1 MDDKHLLNLAKEIS
15 EIINRN
21 RVYNANIITE
31 LHANENAHSRILRM
45 FLQYDD
51 GTKSY
56 PVLKRF
62 LEIPKIKNVLSS
74 SVVFKTPYFANEQE
88 RIDVLIEEPHSF
100 AIIIENKIKGATDQK
115 RQLERYI
122 ESVNAHG
129 DGVPYDNIYA
139 IYLTDNGEKIV
150 DECSLTDNAKNYLGY
165 NDECDMGRFI
175 PLNYRYDILPWL
187 EKEVLPNC
195 AYNEDLL
202 ISALKQYIDYL
213 KCMFGIIENEEQK
226 ILIMEK
232 LKKEIGISGNDLESV
247 EKCFKTIEELE
258 CLKNR
263 IVELKKDIV
272 ANANWVEEYIKK
284 PFDDFLKKQNATS
297 GSDYELVVSFES
309 FNRFDIVVRSKN
321 WEKYN
326 FLVQEYGGM
335 YYGLVNIDKSN
346 PYKVKEGS
354 FNGYDKN
361 NAWWSA
367 RKRFRLAEL
376 CELDFWKQVRNG
388 DFVKNLIEMFEEVL
402 KNIEMQ

>member
-51 GTKSY
+51 GTKNY

-74 SVVFKTPYFANEQE
+74 SVVFKSPSFANEQE
-88 RIDVLIEEPHSF
+88 RIDVLIEEPRSF
-100 AIIIENKIKGATDQK
+100 AVIVENKIKGATDQE

-122 ESVNAHG
+122 KSVNAH
-129 DGVPYDNIYA
+129 GVPYDNIYA
-139 IYLTDNGEKIV
+139 IYLTDSGDKEVSDLSFTDVAK
-150 DECSLTDNAKNYLGY
+150 ECLGY
-165 NDECDMGRFI
+165 KYENDMGRFV
-175 PLNYRYDILPWL
+175 PMNYRYDILPWL

-195 AYNEDLL
+195 IEKEELL

-247 EKCFKTIEELE
+247 EKCFKTIEELD
-258 CLKNR
+258 CLKQK
-263 IVELKKDIV
+263 VTDIKEDL
-272 ANANWVEEYIKK
+272 ARNCFDENIKK

-321 WEKYN
+321 WENFN
-326 FLVQEYGGM
+326 FLVQEYEGM

-376 CELDFWKQVRNG
+376 CELDFWKLVQKRA
-388 DFVKNLIEMFEEVL
+388 FVSHLEEMFKEVL

>member
-51 GTKSY
+51 GKKEY
-56 PVLKRF
+56 PILRKF
-62 LEIPKIKNVLSS
+62 LEIPKVKKIFGNKGFKNP
-74 SVVFKTPYFANEQE
+74 VFSNEQE
-88 RIDVLIEEPHSF
+88 RIDVLIEELGSF
-100 AIIIENKIKGATDQK
+100 AVIVENKIKGATDQK

-122 ESVNAHG
+122 ESVIGHNIS
-129 DGVPYDNIYA
+129 DDNIYA
-139 IYLTDNGEKIV
+139 IYLTDNGEKTV
-150 DECSLTDNAKNYLGY
+150 GECSLTDKAKNYLGY
-165 NDECDMGRFI
+165 NDECDMGRFV
-175 PLNYRYDILPWL
+175 PMNYRYDILPWL

-195 AYNEDLL
+195 IEKEELL

-367 RKRFRLAEL
+367 RKSFRLAEL

>member
-51 GTKSY
+51 GKKKY
-56 PVLKRF
+56 PILGKF
-62 LEIPKIKNVLSS
+62 LDIPKVKQ
-74 SVVFKTPYFANEQE
+74 VFGNKEFKSPVFTNERE
-88 RIDVLIEEPHSF
+88 RIDVLIEEPRSF
-100 AIIIENKIKGATDQK
+100 AIIVENKIKGATDQK

-122 ESVNAHG
+122 ESVNRY
-129 DGVPYDNIYA
+129 GVPYDNIYA
-139 IYLTDNGEKIV
+139 IYLTDSGDKEV
-150 DECSLTDNAKNYLGY
+150 SDDSFTDIAKERLGY
-165 NDECDMGRFI
+165 KDENDMGRFV
-175 PLNYRYDILPWL
+175 PMNYRYDILPWL

-195 AYNEDLL
+195 SYKEDLL

-263 IVELKKDIV
+263 VVELKKDLV
-272 ANANWVEEYIKK
+272 ANWVEEYIKK
-284 PFDDFLKKQNATS
+284 PFGEYLNGIDPM
-297 GSDYELVVSFES
+297 YELVVKFDSFE
-309 FNRFDIVVRSKN
+309 RFDIAVHYKG
-321 WEKYN
+321 WEKFF
-326 FLVQEYGGM
+326 FLVQKMGGT
-335 YYGLVNIDKSN
+335 YYGIYNKEKSN
-346 PYKVKEGS
+346 PYKVKDNTFS
-354 FNGYDKN
+354 GYTTAPWWPAYKN
-361 NAWWSA
+361 DSS
-367 RKRFRLAEL
+367 LVPLGES
-376 CELDFWKQVRNG
+376 DFWRQ
-388 DFVKNLIEMFEEVL
+388 VKNLAFVIHLKEMFEEVL
-402 KNIEMQ
+402 KNIKMQ

>member
-51 GTKSY
+51 GTKNY

-74 SVVFKTPYFANEQE
+74 SVVFKSPSFANEQE
-88 RIDVLIEEPHSF
+88 RIDVLIEEPRSF
-100 AIIIENKIKGATDQK
+100 AVIVENKIKGATDQE

-122 ESVNAHG
+122 KSVNAH
-129 DGVPYDNIYA
+129 GVPYDNIYA
-139 IYLTDNGEKIV
+139 IYLTDSGDKEVSDLSFTDVAK
-150 DECSLTDNAKNYLGY
+150 ECLGY
-165 NDECDMGRFI
+165 KYENDMGRFV
-175 PLNYRYDILPWL
+175 PMNYRYDILPWL

-195 AYNEDLL
+195 IEKEELL

-247 EKCFKTIEELE
+247 EKCFKTIEELD
-258 CLKNR
+258 CLKQK
-263 IVELKKDIV
+263 VTDIKEDL
-272 ANANWVEEYIKK
+272 ARNCFDENIKK

-321 WEKYN
+321 WEKFN

-346 PYKVKEGS
+346 PYTVKEGS

-376 CELDFWKQVRNG
+376 CELDFWKLVQKRA
-388 DFVKNLIEMFEEVL
+388 FVSHLEEMFKEVL

>member
-51 GTKSY
+51 GKKKY
-56 PVLKRF
+56 PILGKF
-62 LEIPKIKNVLSS
+62 LDIPKVKQ
-74 SVVFKTPYFANEQE
+74 VFGNKEFKSPVFTNERE
-88 RIDVLIEEPHSF
+88 RIDVLIEEPRSF
-100 AIIIENKIKGATDQK
+100 AIIIENKINGAPDQDT
-115 RQLERYI
+115 QLERYI
-122 ESVNAHG
+122 ESVESHG
-129 DGVPYDNIYA
+129 SISSDNIYA

-150 DECSLTDNAKNYLGY
+150 DECSLTKKAKKKLNYNGSA
-165 NDECDMGRFI
+165 DMGRFI

-195 AYNEDLL
+195 IEKEDLL

-232 LKKEIGISGNDLESV
+232 LKEEIGISCNDLESV

-263 IVELKKDIV
+263 VVELKNGLV
-272 ANANWVEEYIKK
+272 ENWVEEYIKK
-284 PFDDFLKKQNATS
+284 PFREYLNGIDPM
-297 GSDYELVVSFES
+297 YELVVKFDSFE
-309 FNRFDIVVRSKN
+309 RFDIAVHYKG
-321 WEKYN
+321 WEKFF
-326 FLVQEYGGM
+326 FLVQKMGGT
-335 YYGLVNIDKSN
+335 YYGIYNKEKSN
-346 PYKVKEGS
+346 PYEVKDNTFS
-354 FNGYDKN
+354 GYTP
-361 NAWWSA
+361 APWWPAYRNDSS
-367 RKRFRLAEL
+367 LVPLGES
-376 CELDFWKQVRNG
+376 DFWRQ
-388 DFVKNLIEMFEEVL
+388 VKNLAFVIRLKEMFEEVL

>member
-15 EIINRN
+15 EIINKS

-51 GTKSY
+51 GKKEF
-56 PVLKRF
+56 PILRKF
-62 LEIPKIKNVLSS
+62 LEIPKVKKIFGNKGFKNP
-74 SVVFKTPYFANEQE
+74 VFSNEQE
-88 RIDVLIEEPHSF
+88 RIDVLIEEPGSF
-100 AIIIENKIKGATDQK
+100 AVIVENKIKGATDQE

-122 ESVNAHG
+122 ESVESH
-129 DGVPYDNIYA
+129 DISSDNIYA

-150 DECSLTDNAKNYLGY
+150 DECSLTKKAKKKLNYNGS
-165 NDECDMGRFI
+165 EDMGRFI
-175 PLNYRYDILPWL
+175 PMNYRYDILPWL

-195 AYNEDLL
+195 IEKEELL

-213 KCMFGIIENEEQK
+213 KCMFGITENEEQK

-232 LKKEIGISGNDLESV
+232 LKKELGFSGNDLESV
-247 EKCFKTIEELE
+247 EKCFKTIEELD
-258 CLKNR
+258 CLKQK
-263 IVELKKDIV
+263 VADIKEDL
-272 ANANWVEEYIKK
+272 ARNCFDENIKK

-376 CELDFWKQVRNG
+376 CELDFWKLVQKRA
-388 DFVKNLIEMFEEVL
+388 FVSCLEEMFEEVL
-402 KNIEMQ
+402 KNIKMQ

>member
-15 EIINRN
+15 EIINKSRI
-21 RVYNANIITE
+21 YNANIITE

-45 FLQYDD
+45 FLNYDD

-88 RIDVLIEEPHSF
+88 RIDVLIEEPRSF
-100 AIIIENKIKGATDQK
+100 AIIIENKIKGATDQN

-122 ESVNAHG
+122 DSVMEHR
-129 DGVPYDNIYA
+129 VPSDNIYA
-139 IYLTDNGEKIV
+139 IYLTDSGGKEVSDVSFTDVAK
-150 DECSLTDNAKNYLGY
+150 ECLGY
-165 NDECDMGRFI
+165 NDENDMGRFV
-175 PLNYRYDILPWL
+175 PMNYRYDILPWL

-195 AYNEDLL
+195 IEKEELL

-247 EKCFKTIEELE
+247 EKCFKTIEELD
-258 CLKNR
+258 CLKQK
-263 IVELKKDIV
+263 VTDIKEDL
-272 ANANWVEEYIKK
+272 ARNCFDENIKK

-321 WEKYN
+321 WEKFN

-346 PYKVKEGS
+346 PYTVKEGS

-376 CELDFWKQVRNG
+376 CELDFWKLVQKRA
-388 DFVKNLIEMFEEVL
+388 FVSHLEEMFKEVL

>member
-51 GTKSY
+51 GTKNY

-74 SVVFKTPYFANEQE
+74 SVVFKSPYFANEQE
-88 RIDVLIEEPHSF
+88 RIDVLIEEPRSF
-100 AIIIENKIKGATDQK
+100 AVIVENKIKGATDQE

-122 ESVNAHG
+122 ESVNAH
-129 DGVPYDNIYA
+129 DVPYDNIYA
-139 IYLTDNGEKIV
+139 IYLTDSGDKEV
-150 DECSLTDNAKNYLGY
+150 SDLSFTDVAKKCLGY
-165 NDECDMGRFI
+165 KDENDMGRFV
-175 PLNYRYDILPWL
+175 PMNYRYDILPWL

-195 AYNEDLL
+195 IEKEELL

-247 EKCFKTIEELE
+247 EKCFKTIEELD
-258 CLKNR
+258 CLKQK
-263 IVELKKDIV
+263 VTDIKEDL
-272 ANANWVEEYIKK
+272 ARNCFDENIKK

-367 RKRFRLAEL
+367 LKCFRLAEL
-376 CELDFWKQVRNG
+376 CELDFWKLVQKRA
-388 DFVKNLIEMFEEVL
+388 FVSHLEEMFKEVL

>member
-51 GTKSY
+51 GKKEY
-56 PVLKRF
+56 PILRKF
-62 LEIPKIKNVLSS
+62 LQIPKVKKIFGNKEFEFP
-74 SVVFKTPYFANEQE
+74 VFSNEQE

-100 AIIIENKIKGATDQK
+100 AIIVENKIKGATDQN

-122 ESVNAHG
+122 KSVNAHG
-129 DGVPYDNIYA
+129 VPCDNIYA
-139 IYLTDNGEKIV
+139 IYLTDSGDKEV
-150 DECSLTDNAKNYLGY
+150 SDHSFTDDAKKCLGY
-165 NDECDMGRFI
+165 KDENDMGRFV
-175 PLNYRYDILPWL
+175 PMNYRYDILPWL

-195 AYNEDLL
+195 IEKEELL

-263 IVELKKDIV
+263 VVELKKDLV
-272 ANANWVEEYIKK
+272 VNWVEEYIKK

>member
-15 EIINRN
+15 EIINKS

-45 FLQYDD
+45 FLQYND
-51 GTKSY
+51 GKKEY
-56 PVLKRF
+56 PILRKF
-62 LEIPKIKNVLSS
+62 LEIPKVKKIFGNKGFKIP
-74 SVVFKTPYFANEQE
+74 VFSNEQE
-88 RIDVLIEEPHSF
+88 RIDVLIEEPRSF
-100 AIIIENKIKGATDQK
+100 AVIVENKIKGATDQE

-122 ESVNAHG
+122 KSVNGH
-129 DGVPYDNIYA
+129 DISYDNIYA
-139 IYLTDNGEKIV
+139 IYLTDNGEKSV
-150 DECSLTDNAKNYLGY
+150 GECSLTDNAKNYLGY
-165 NDECDMGRFI
+165 KDENDMGRFV
-175 PLNYRYDILPWL
+175 PMNYRYDILPWL

-195 AYNEDLL
+195 IEKEELL

-232 LKKEIGISGNDLESV
+232 LKKEIGISGNNLESV

-263 IVELKKDIV
+263 VVELKKDLV
-272 ANANWVEEYIKK
+272 ANWVEEYIKK
-284 PFDDFLKKQNATS
+284 PFDVFLKKQNATS

-376 CELDFWKQVRNG
+376 CELDFWKLVRNG

>member
-1 MDDKHLLNLAKEIS
+1 MDDKHLLKLAKEIS

-51 GTKSY
+51 GKKEY
-56 PVLKRF
+56 PILRKF
-62 LEIPKIKNVLSS
+62 LEIPKVKKIFGNKGFKIP
-74 SVVFKTPYFANEQE
+74 VFSNEQE
-88 RIDVLIEEPHSF
+88 RIDVLIEEPRSF
-100 AIIIENKIKGATDQK
+100 AVIVENKIKGATDQEG
-115 RQLERYI
+115 QLERYI

-129 DGVPYDNIYA
+129 VSYDNIYA
-139 IYLTDNGEKIV
+139 IYLTDSGDKEVSDVSFTNVAK
-150 DECSLTDNAKNYLGY
+150 ECLGY
-165 NDECDMGRFI
+165 KDENDMGRFI
-175 PLNYRYDILPWL
+175 PMNYRYDILPWL

-195 AYNEDLL
+195 IEKEELL

-263 IVELKKDIV
+263 VVELKKDLV
-272 ANANWVEEYIKK
+272 ANWVEEYIKK
-284 PFDDFLKKQNATS
+284 PFGEYLNGIDPM
-297 GSDYELVVSFES
+297 YELVVKFDSFE
-309 FNRFDIVVRSKN
+309 RFDIAVHYKG
-321 WEKYN
+321 WEKFF
-326 FLVQEYGGM
+326 FLVQKMGGT
-335 YYGLVNIDKSN
+335 YYGIYNKEKSN
-346 PYKVKEGS
+346 PYKVKDNTFS
-354 FNGYDKN
+354 GYPAAPWWPAYKN
-361 NAWWSA
+361 DSS
-367 RKRFRLAEL
+367 LVPIGES
-376 CELDFWKQVRNG
+376 DFWRQ
-388 DFVKNLIEMFEEVL
+388 VKNLAFVSHLKEMFEEVL

>member
-1 MDDKHLLNLAKEIS
+1 MDEKHLLKLAKEIS

-51 GTKSY
+51 GKKEY
-56 PVLKRF
+56 PILRKF
-62 LEIPKIKNVLSS
+62 LEIPKVKKIFGNKRFKIP
-74 SVVFKTPYFANEQE
+74 VFSNEQE
-88 RIDVLIEEPHSF
+88 RIDVLIEEHRSF
-100 AIIIENKIKGATDQK
+100 AVIVENKIKGATDQK

-122 ESVNAHG
+122 ESVNGH
-129 DGVPYDNIYA
+129 DISYDNIYA
-139 IYLTDNGEKIV
+139 IYLTDNGEKTV
-150 DECSLTDNAKNYLGY
+150 GECSLTDKAKKYLGY
-165 NDECDMGRFI
+165 KDENDLGRFV
-175 PLNYRYDILPWL
+175 PMNYRYDILPWL

-195 AYNEDLL
+195 IEKEELL

-258 CLKNR
+258 CLNNR
-263 IVELKKDIV
+263 VVELKKDLV
-272 ANANWVEEYIKK
+272 ANWVEEYIKK
-284 PFDDFLKKQNATS
+284 PFDDFFKKQNATS

-321 WEKYN
+321 WGKYN

>member
-51 GTKSY
+51 GKKKY
-56 PVLKRF
+56 PILGKF
-62 LEIPKIKNVLSS
+62 LDIPKVKQ
-74 SVVFKTPYFANEQE
+74 VFGNKEFKSPVFTNERE
-88 RIDVLIEEPHSF
+88 RIDVLIEEPRSF
-100 AIIIENKIKGATDQK
+100 AIIVENKIKGATDQK

-122 ESVNAHG
+122 ESVNRY
-129 DGVPYDNIYA
+129 GVPYDNIYA
-139 IYLTDNGEKIV
+139 IYLTDSGDKEV
-150 DECSLTDNAKNYLGY
+150 SDDSFTDIAKERLGY
-165 NDECDMGRFI
+165 KDENDIGRFV
-175 PLNYRYDILPWL
+175 PMNYRYDILPWL

-195 AYNEDLL
+195 SYKEDLL

-263 IVELKKDIV
+263 VVELKKDLV
-272 ANANWVEEYIKK
+272 ANWVEEYIKK
-284 PFDDFLKKQNATS
+284 PFGEYLNGIDPM
-297 GSDYELVVSFES
+297 YELVVKFDSFE
-309 FNRFDIVVRSKN
+309 RFDIAVHYKG
-321 WEKYN
+321 WEKFF
-326 FLVQEYGGM
+326 FLVQKMGGT
-335 YYGLVNIDKSN
+335 YYGIYNKEKSN
-346 PYKVKEGS
+346 PYKVKDNTFS
-354 FNGYDKN
+354 GYTTAPWWPAYKN
-361 NAWWSA
+361 DSS
-367 RKRFRLAEL
+367 LVPLGES
-376 CELDFWKQVRNG
+376 DFWRQ
-388 DFVKNLIEMFEEVL
+388 VKNLAFVIHLKEMFEEVL
-402 KNIEMQ
+402 KNIKMQ

>member
-51 GTKSY
+51 GKKKY
-56 PVLKRF
+56 PILGKF
-62 LEIPKIKNVLSS
+62 LDIPKVKQ
-74 SVVFKTPYFANEQE
+74 VFGNKEFKSPVFTNERE
-88 RIDVLIEEPHSF
+88 RIDVLIEEPRSF
-100 AIIIENKIKGATDQK
+100 AIIIENKINGAPDQDT
-115 RQLERYI
+115 QLERYI
-122 ESVNAHG
+122 ESVESHG
-129 DGVPYDNIYA
+129 SISSDNIYA

-150 DECSLTDNAKNYLGY
+150 DECSLTKKAKKKLNYNGSA
-165 NDECDMGRFI
+165 DMGRFI

-195 AYNEDLL
+195 IEKEDLL

-232 LKKEIGISGNDLESV
+232 LKEEIGISGNDLESV

-263 IVELKKDIV
+263 VVELKNGLV
-272 ANANWVEEYIKK
+272 ENWVEEYIKK
-284 PFDDFLKKQNATS
+284 PFREYLNGIDPM
-297 GSDYELVVSFES
+297 YELVVKFDSFE
-309 FNRFDIVVRSKN
+309 RFDIAVHYKG
-321 WEKYN
+321 WEKFF
-326 FLVQEYGGM
+326 FLVQKMGGT
-335 YYGLVNIDKSN
+335 YYGIYNKEKSN
-346 PYKVKEGS
+346 PYEVKDNTFS
-354 FNGYDKN
+354 GYTP
-361 NAWWSA
+361 APWWPAYRNDSS
-367 RKRFRLAEL
+367 LVPLGES
-376 CELDFWKQVRNG
+376 DFWRQ
-388 DFVKNLIEMFEEVL
+388 VKNLAFVIRLKEMFEEVL

>member
-51 GTKSY
+51 GKKEY
-56 PVLKRF
+56 PILRKF
-62 LEIPKIKNVLSS
+62 LEIPKVKKIFGNKGFKNP
-74 SVVFKTPYFANEQE
+74 VFSNEQE
-88 RIDVLIEEPHSF
+88 RIDVLIEEPASF
-100 AIIIENKIKGATDQK
+100 AIIVENKIKGATDQE

-122 ESVNAHG
+122 KSVNGH
-129 DGVPYDNIYA
+129 DGHDVPYDNIYA
-139 IYLTDNGEKIV
+139 IYLTDSGGKEVSDFSFTDDAK
-150 DECSLTDNAKNYLGY
+150 ECLGY
-165 NDECDMGRFI
+165 KDENDMGRFV
-175 PLNYRYDILPWL
+175 PMNYRYDILPWL

-195 AYNEDLL
+195 SYKEDLL

-213 KCMFGIIENEEQK
+213 RCMFGIIENEEQK

-263 IVELKKDIV
+263 VVELKKDIV
-272 ANANWVEEYIKK
+272 ANWVEEYIKK
-284 PFDDFLKKQNATS
+284 PFREYLEAKDSVYSLEVRFN
-297 GSDYELVVSFES
+297 SFEC
-309 FNRFDIVVRSKN
+309 FDIVVHSEN
-321 WEKYN
+321 WEKYY
-326 FLVQEYGGM
+326 FLVQHKYKEK
-335 YYGLVNIDKSN
+335 YYGIYNKNRDD

-354 FNGYDKN
+354 FNEWPVEP
-361 NAWWSA
+361 WWPACNPSLLP
-367 RKRFRLAEL
+367 KLSEL
-376 CELDFWKQVRNG
+376 EFWEQVCNKK
-388 DFVKNLIEMFEEVL
+388 FVNILKEMFEEVL
-402 KNIEMQ
+402 KNIEM